1 MREITHHRAN
11 PANDKIQILVNDEP
25 GAGGANHR
33 YELTGFDTEKNP
45 SALDPQGYHCGF
57 RKQVL
62 LFQNGPIN
70 EAGVNGITQEVLIA
84 ICIDRLACFQ
94 KGPFACEDN
103 ADALSLLLA
112 AQNALHR
119 RTRARLAKGI
129 EGTHI
134 VDALSLLLAAQN
146 ALHRRTRARLAKG
159 IEGTHIVDAPIHLFK
174 KSPLWD
180 RLQALIVDQLGV
192 NPSQVTPEA
201 SFLDDLGADS
211 LGFVDL
217 VFALEE
223 EFKTEFADE
232 EAEKVVTVEDAL
244 TLIESKLNRKS

>member
-134 VDALSLLLAAQN
+134 VDA
-146 ALHRRTRARLAKG
+146 
-159 IEGTHIVDAPIHLFK
+159 PIHLFK